1 MLATILLKVWSIL
14 KSDIEL
20 IQVLSLHMLITLCQN
35 LGANEK
41 KKRIY
46 EADGY
51 CFLIKSCMG
60 FSALFIILLG
70 YYKRFLV
77 IF

>member
-1 MLATILLKVWSIL
+1 MTLSSS
-14 KSDIEL
+14 KSFDC
-20 IQVLSLHMLITLCQN
+20 TCQSPFVKIWG
-35 LGANEK
+35 LMK
-41 KKRIY
+41 KRKRIY
-46 EADGY
+46 EAGGS